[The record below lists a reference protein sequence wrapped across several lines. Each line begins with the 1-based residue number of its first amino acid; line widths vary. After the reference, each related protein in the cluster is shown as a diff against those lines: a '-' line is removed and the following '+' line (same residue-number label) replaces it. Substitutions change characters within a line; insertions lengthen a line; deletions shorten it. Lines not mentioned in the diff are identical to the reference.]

1 MSIMIIIILFLYS
14 SYLTLEKYIVTG
26 HIFRLRTNDQL
37 PQEQIRHEVLETEET
52 KETPEVT
59 AQEDLVGKSHF
70 QIGQSMNI
78 ADNTGQGVARDAQ
91 QTENNLK
98 FTPQQPFQQSV
109 DTTFPSW
116 QQHRPPQQG
125 QNQGYN
131 QNSQNGNVQFSQR
144 FPPNDSE
151 YHRWR
156 NSLDGHEGYPH
167 RADYINQSQ
176 NHKPATA
183 DEIPE
188 RKEVLGRVERDNPH
202 EATGVT
208 FDDMEAI
215 ENTLTRDNSSAQEK
229 ERARNTFQRLKGTD
243 MERLLRASILG
254 SSQKIRRYMD
264 LYIGQKGGRPLTP
277 KTKETI
283 LGIFDIEEYV

>member
-1 MSIMIIIILFLYS
+1 MSIMIIIILSLYS

-26 HIFRLRTNDQL
+26 HIFRLRTNDQP
-37 PQEQIRHEVLETEET
+37 PQEQARRDVPETEKT

-59 AQEDLVGKSHF
+59 EQADLVGKSHF
-70 QIGQSMNI
+70 QIGQSTNI
-78 ADNTGQGVARDAQ
+78 ADNSGQGAAQ
-91 QTENNLK
+91 DTQQKENNLK

-109 DTTFPSW
+109 NSTFPSSL
-116 QQHRPPQQG
+116 PQMQPG
-125 QNQGYN
+125 PEQNRGDN
-131 QNSQNGNVQFSQR
+131 QNLQNGNQQFPFR
-144 FPPNDSE
+144 FPPDDSE
-151 YHRWR
+151 CRRWR
-156 NSLDGHEGYPH
+156 NPRDEQRDYL
-167 RADYINQSQ
+167 RKADYINQSR
-176 NHKPATA
+176 NLKPSAA

-188 RKEVLGRVERDNPH
+188 RDEVLGPVERDNPH

-215 ENTLTRDNSSAQEK
+215 ENTLTRDNSSEQEK
-229 ERARNTFQRLKGTD
+229 EQARNTFQRLKGTD

>member
-1 MSIMIIIILFLYS
+1 MSIMIIIILFVYS

-26 HIFRLRTNDQL
+26 HIFRLRKNDIS
-37 PQEQIRHEVLETEET
+37 PREPAPGNIPESE
-52 KETPEVT
+52 ETPEVT
-59 AQEDLVGKSHF
+59 APENIVGKSNF

-78 ADNTGQGVARDAQ
+78 ADNTGQGVAQEEQ

-98 FTPQQPFQQSV
+98 FTPQSPSQQSLQP
-109 DTTFPSW
+109 TFPSW
-116 QQHRPPQQG
+116 LQQSGQGFGRGNNQNQQG
-125 QNQGYN
+125 NN
-131 QNSQNGNVQFSQR
+131 AEFPLK

-151 YHRWR
+151 YHRWG
-156 NSLDGHEGYPH
+156 NSLAGHEGYPH

-188 RKEVLGRVERDNPH
+188 RKEVLGRVERNNPH

-215 ENTLTRDNSSAQEK
+215 ENTLTRDNSSEQEK